1 MWSSLKLFIRQAES
15 DIVLRK
21 CGTQIQVSILE
32 SGWKVFL
39 EIPIYIK
46 DNSREEREHCGFRGE
61 NTGGKNYF
69 CKTSEARSDT
79 GLQRSSNSSIINL
92 NFQLCFSLSFHNKP
106 ERQIYF

>member
-1 MWSSLKLFIRQAES
+1 MKFIQ
-15 DIVLRK
+15 VLQSYRFEK
-21 CGTQIQVSILE
+21 IQVSILE

-61 NTGGKNYF
+61 NTGEKNYF

-92 NFQLCFSLSFHNKP
+92 NFQLCFFLSFHNKL